1 MIYSIRYCSMDVIEF
16 AKKAWYME
24 NGFINKPLPEITK
37 LWKENIKNQKKYFI
51 IKDKIKKDQRISDT
65 EQLFYS
71 LKKDNIIW

>member
-1 MIYSIRYCSMDVIEF
+1 MDLIEF
-16 AKKAWYME
+16 AEKAWYME
-24 NGFINKPLPEITK
+24 WGFINKPLPEITR
-37 LWKENIKNQKKYFI
+37 LWKENTKSQKKYFI